1 MRKGRNG
8 ELKMENNG
16 ENSGHCQS
24 TVLTEGACNADTHAN
39 CNLFG
44 HKVMINLPENSI
56 EVSVS
61 VELRAVRIMAQGDLN
76 LQPLW
81 RDQQL

>member
-1 MRKGRNG
+1 
-8 ELKMENNG
+8 
-16 ENSGHCQS
+16 
-24 TVLTEGACNADTHAN
+24 
-39 CNLFG
+39 
-44 HKVMINLPENSI
+44 MINLPENCI

-81 RDQQL
+81 RDQQPQGMLM